1 MAHDP
6 QGFLKFAR
14 VDMPKRPAAERVR
27 DWQPIYLR
35 PKDEV
40 VSEQAARCM
49 DCGVAFCHSGCPLG
63 NLIPEWNEFVARG
76 DHAGASERLHATNNF
91 PEFTGWICP
100 APCEAACVL
109 ALNTDPVTIK
119 QVELSIV
126 DTAFDQGLVSAQPPT
141 EHTGRTVAVIGS
153 GPAGL
158 AAAQQLTRAGHA
170 VTVFERDDRPGGLL
184 RYGIPDFKMPKDII
198 DRRIAQMRAEGTR
211 FRTGTNVEPGDVE
224 RLRTEFDA
232 VVLAVGALAPRE
244 LTTPGRE
251 LDGVHQAMTYLPQGN
266 RVQAGDIAAPA
277 IDAAGK
283 HVIIIGGG
291 DTAADC
297 LGTANRQ
304 GALSVTVLDHN
315 PRPVPRAGLVNPVWP
330 SAPSTRGT
338 SPAHDEGVHEAWAR
352 EVVSFLGDAEG
363 HVRAVE
369 VEEVEIVRVGDRREF
384 RPVPDS
390 RSELPADLV
399 LLAAGF
405 VGTDVP
411 ELLATLGVDADTA
424 RGTALVDSGWRT
436 TADNVYAC
444 GDATRGASLV
454 VWAIAEGRAC
464 AAAVDA
470 RLSGA
475 SDLPQPVLPGARPL

>member
-6 QGFLKFAR
+6 HGFLKYDR
-14 VDMPKRPAAERVR
+14 VDTPKRPAAERVR

-35 PKDEV
+35 ARNEV

-63 NLIPEWNEFVARG
+63 NLIPEWTEFVAR
-76 DHAGASERLHATNNF
+76 DDYLGASERLHATNNF

-100 APCEAACVL
+100 APCEASCVL

-119 QVELSIV
+119 QIELSIV
-126 DTAFDQGLVSAQPPT
+126 ERAFEESIVLPQPPL
-141 EHTGRTVAVIGS
+141 ERTGKRVAVVGS

-170 VTVFERDDRPGGLL
+170 VTVFERDNRIGGLL

-198 DRRIAQMRAEGTR
+198 DRRLAQMVAEGTE
-211 FRTGTNVEPGDVE
+211 FRVDTPIGPDDA
-224 RLRTEFDA
+224 RALRRDFDA

-244 LTTPGRE
+244 LSTRGRD
-251 LDGVHQAMTYLPQGN
+251 LRGVHQAMEYLPQSN
-266 RVQAGDIAAPA
+266 HAHAGDITAPDIHAA
-277 IDAAGK
+277 DK

-304 GALSVTVLDHN
+304 GAKSVTVLDHN
-315 PRPVPRAGLVNPVWP
+315 PRPQPRPNLVNPIWP

-352 EVVSFLGDAEG
+352 EVVEFVGAADNAI
-363 HVRAVE
+363 RAVA
-369 VEEVEIVRVGDRREF
+369 VEEVEIVRMGSRREF
-384 RPVPDS
+384 RPVEGS
-390 RSELPADLV
+390 RTELPADLV

-411 ELLATLGVDADTA
+411 DLLDALDVKTDPA
-424 RGTALVDSGWRT
+424 RGTAVVDGGWRT
-436 TADNVYAC
+436 SADGVYSC
-444 GDATRGASLV
+444 GDAARGASLV

-464 AAAVDA
+464 AAAVDGM
-470 RLSGA
+470 LTGA
-475 SDLPQPVLPGARPL
+475 SDLPRPVVPRALPL

>member
-1 MAHDP
+1 VAYDP
-6 QGFLKFAR
+6 QGFLKHPR
-14 VDMPKRPAAERVR
+14 VDTPKRPAQERVR

-35 PKDEV
+35 AKSEV

-76 DHAGASERLHATNNF
+76 DWATASERLHATNNF

-126 DTAFDQGLVSAQPPT
+126 ERAFDDGLVEPQPAA
-141 EHTGRTVAVIGS
+141 ESSGARVAVVGS

-158 AAAQQLTRAGHA
+158 AAAQQLSRAGHD
-170 VTVFERDDRPGGLL
+170 VTVFERDDRIGGLL

-198 DRRIAQMRAEGTR
+198 DRRVAQMVAEGTT
-211 FRTGTNVEPGDVE
+211 FRVGTNVTADDVP
-224 RLRTEFDA
+224 RLREEFDA
-232 VVLAVGALAPRE
+232 VILAVGALAPRE
-244 LTTPGRE
+244 LSTPGRR
-251 LDGVHQAMTYLPQGN
+251 LGGVHHAMEYLPQGN
-266 RVQAGDIAAPA
+266 RVQAGDLAAPA
-277 IDAAGK
+277 IDANGK

-315 PRPVPRAGLVNPVWP
+315 PRPAPRAGLVNPMWP
-330 SAPSTRGT
+330 SAPSSRGV

-352 EVVSFLGDAEG
+352 EVVSFVGDDEG
-363 HVRAVE
+363 TVRAVI
-369 VEEVEIVRVGDRREF
+369 VDEVEIVRVDGQREF
-384 RPVPDS
+384 RPVPGS
-390 RSELPADLV
+390 QSELPADLV

-411 ELLATLGVDADTA
+411 DLLAALGADAVEG
-424 RGTALVDSGWRT
+424 RGTVAIDDRWQT
-436 TADNVYAC
+436 TAAGVYAC
-444 GDATRGASLV
+444 GDASRGASLV

-464 AAAVDA
+464 AAAVDDA
-470 RLSGA
+470 LTGLSE
-475 SDLPQPVLPGARPL
+475 LPQPVRPHEMAL